1 MEWTQDTIDKLQS
14 MFVVKHGELCSS
26 LKTDRKNLSAHWNMY
41 LKNFNIVQINNVE
54 KGRKPNFQRSR
65 DIVMRRLIEC
75 VNFQNETVS
84 NGIILT
90 NPDRVGQLLIVSRD
104 IAERILV
111 FGMI

>member
-1 MEWTQDTIDKLQS
+1 
-14 MFVVKHGELCSS
+14 
-26 LKTDRKNLSAHWNMY
+26 MY

-54 KGRKPNFQRSR
+54 KGRKPDYHRSR